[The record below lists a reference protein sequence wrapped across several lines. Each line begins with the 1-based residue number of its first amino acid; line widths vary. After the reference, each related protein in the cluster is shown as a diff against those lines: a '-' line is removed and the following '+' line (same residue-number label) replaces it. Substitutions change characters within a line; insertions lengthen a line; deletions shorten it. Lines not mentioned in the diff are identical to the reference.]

1 MSFEDSIMTKL
12 FLYVYSIARAR
23 IGAWCLA
30 TRQSLVALGHSDAE
44 AADEASIVRSQLA
57 YAASRAGKTAA
68 AAEQLKQVVRSR
80 CDRGSVMRVV
90 LLSLVVAGLLL
101 IVETGPSLV
110 VSQAVF
116 LRVRR

>member
-1 MSFEDSIMTKL
+1 MTLEDSIMTERFWCFL
-12 FLYVYSIARAR
+12 FGVFSLDIARGR

-44 AADEASIVRSQLA
+44 AADEASMVRSQLA

-80 CDRGSVMRVV
+80 CDRCSAMCV
-90 LLSLVVAGLLL
+90 
-101 IVETGPSLV
+101 
-110 VSQAVF
+110 
-116 LRVRR
+116 